1 VSDLKNIWRFFMQ
14 TQGLSFNP
22 SAIFH
27 RLHSFLLVSYKRLK
41 SRKCLL
47 KIDLSFVLNCH
58 PDLPWYP
65 IPHRMEWRY
74 QCGCWFTMASPF

>member
-1 VSDLKNIWRFFMQ
+1 MQ

-27 RLHSFLLVSYKRLK
+27 TLHSSLLVSDKRLK
-41 SRKCLL
+41 SRKGLL

-58 PDLPWYP
+58 PDLPW
-65 IPHRMEWRY
+65 
-74 QCGCWFTMASPF
+74 

>member
-1 VSDLKNIWRFFMQ
+1 VSDLKNIWRFSMQ

-27 RLHSFLLVSYKRLK
+27 RLHSSLLVSDKRLK
-41 SRKCLL
+41 SRKGLL

-58 PDLPWYP
+58 PDLPWQP
-65 IPHRMEWRY
+65 IP
-74 QCGCWFTMASPF
+74 